1 MVWEALAGAGISH
14 AFNLSSARREQ
25 RAARTNRAFQERM
38 SNTAY
43 QRQVKDLKAAGLNP
57 ILGFAKGAGSGAS
70 TPSGS
75 KANVQPTSNTPSYV
89 LDAVKT
95 LPQILQL
102 NASTANQLSRAVTNL
117 GKLSPL
123 EGVKGIIG
131 TEYLPDLMKASRKGG
146 DFIETFLKELFPM
159 GFLNTVLEKADPNT
173 GKSRKSIGE
182 LLGQE
187 PGGTYGKNN
196 KLVIKGELTV
206 MDLLKALFSKEGG
219 MFQEQDLDPK
229 YLTTRQG
236 RKQIFMRSHG
246 RNKLNSSKRFG
257 QWK

>member
-1 MVWEALAGAGISH
+1 MAWQALVGAGISH

-57 ILGFAKGAGSGAS
+57 ILGFAKGAGPGAS

-89 LDAVKT
+89 LDAMKT
-95 LPQILQL
+95 LPQILQM
-102 NASTANQLSRAVTNL
+102 NANTANQLSQAVTNM
-117 GKLSPL
+117 GKLGPL
-123 EGVKGIIG
+123 QGAKGIIG
-131 TEYLPDLMKASRKGG
+131 TEYLPDLMRAGRKGG

-159 GFLNTVLEKADPNT
+159 GFLNTVLEKPNPNT
-173 GKSRKSIGE
+173 GKVVKSIGE
-182 LLGQE
+182 LLGQKSGD
-187 PGGTYGKNN
+187 PYGKNN

-206 MDLLKALFSKEGG
+206 MDLLKAFFSKEGG

-236 RKQIFMRSHG
+236 KKEIFMRSHG
-246 RNKLNSSKRFG
+246 RNKRNSSKNFR